1 MKKALLF
8 SLMFFTTYWV
18 VSQEKVDPYLLKHG
32 GYGYLVETDKV
43 CSVWWAEGA
52 YKVMKDAAIP
62 ARADGTIKLWSAK
75 NEYESFIVVVN
86 PAVKMENFTVIIS
99 ELSNRKGNI
108 IPAENVTVR
117 KVEYVNVSRPTDAY
131 GFRAKW
137 PDPLPVYQGSETMA
151 PGENQPFWITVK
163 VPSTVNAGDYTGKIH
178 LRCEGWERAVPVQ
191 LHVWDFTLPET
202 PSVRSGFGF
211 NFSAVKEYE
220 NIKTPGDERIAFEN
234 YMESFRDYKISPYNP
249 FVFSPIKEQVTG
261 VAWQGGFFDSKTK
274 HAGNYSYRVDDRSA
288 TANTEGRTKAWI
300 PVNNTDQY
308 ELKWFARSEE
318 KDQHYVVGVEC
329 YDAGNNLIVFENR
342 FELYTGNEEW
352 RSEHL
357 SLGSFTAGISGVR
370 IRLFPSRR
378 TVSGEFTG
386 TVWFDDLELINKR
399 TGKNEFPAGDFEV
412 NVEDIDIA
420 LDFTEFNKAGKRYF
434 DEFHFT
440 GYNLALKGLGG
451 GTFFSRSKGVFEG
464 FEQGTA
470 EYNRLME
477 RYLTQIQSNLSQSGW
492 LGKEYIYW
500 FDEPAERDYPFVR
513 ETNELIK
520 KYAPRLH
527 TFITEHI
534 AGHDISDVTDISCTI
549 WNKLD
554 HNKIRQMNKKGLEH
568 WSYLCTGPKA
578 PWITLFI
585 DHDAVNMR
593 MWLWASYQAQLKGI
607 LVWAT
612 NWWNSRT
619 ASPQGYLQNPWEEA
633 MSFTDGY
640 GRPYGKQDGWGN
652 GDGRFFYP
660 LNRDPNNDA
669 KTYMGKPVPSIRL
682 EMLRDGIEDYEYF
695 TLLDNAVKH
704 ASNKNKAAV
713 REAMQLLTIPP
724 DIYTDEKTYSKNP
737 QDMLNYRKRIAESIL
752 KIKIRQR

>member
-1 MKKALLF
+1 MKKTTLF
-8 SLMFFTTYWV
+8 SLMLFTIVWTV
-18 VSQEKVDPYLLKHG
+18 GQEKVDPYLLKHG
-32 GYGYLVETDKV
+32 GYGYLVKTDPV

-52 YKVMKDAAIP
+52 YKIMKDAAIP
-62 ARADGTIKLWSAK
+62 AKVDGTIKLWSAK
-75 NEYESFIVVVN
+75 NEYESFIVAVN
-86 PAVKMENFTVIIS
+86 PVVTMKNFNVRFS
-99 ELSNRKGNI
+99 ELSDKKKNVIPGENI
-108 IPAENVTVR
+108 TVR
-117 KVEYVNVSRPTDAY
+117 KVEYVNVKHPTDNY
-131 GFRAKW
+131 GYAGQW
-137 PDPLPVYQGSETMA
+137 PDPLPLYQAAETITS
-151 PGENQPFWITVK
+151 GENHSFWITIK

-178 LRCEGWERAVPVQ
+178 LSCDGWDQVVPVQ
-191 LHVWDFTLPET
+191 LHVWNFALPGT
-202 PSVRSGFGF
+202 PTVRSGFGF
-211 NFSAVKEYE
+211 NLNAVKEYE
-220 NIKTPGDERIAFEN
+220 NIKTAEDERKVFEY

-249 FVFSPIKEQVTG
+249 FVFSPIKEQVRG
-261 VAWQGGFFDSKTK
+261 VAWQGGFFDGKNK
-274 HAGNYSYRVDDRSA
+274 YAGSYAYRVDDRSA
-288 TANTEGRTKAWI
+288 TANIEASTRALL
-300 PVNNTDQY
+300 PVNNTDTY
-308 ELKWFARSEE
+308 ELKWFARSAE
-318 KDQHYVVGVEC
+318 KDQKYVVGVEC
-329 YDAGNNLIVFENR
+329 YNAENNLVVYENR
-342 FELYTGNEEW
+342 FDLYTGNEEW
-352 RSEHL
+352 KSERL
-357 SLGSFTAGISGVR
+357 KLGSFAAGISSVK
-370 IRLFPSRR
+370 IRLFPTRR
-378 TVSGEFTG
+378 TISGEFTG
-386 TVWFDDLELINKR
+386 TVWFDNLELINKR
-399 TGKNEFPAGDFEV
+399 TEQNEFPAGNFEM
-412 NVEDIDIA
+412 NVDDIDIA

-440 GYNLALKGLGG
+440 GYSLALKGLGH
-451 GTFFSRSKGVFEG
+451 GTFFDRAKGVFEG

-477 RYLTQIQSNLSQSGW
+477 RYLTQIQDNLSQSGW
-492 LGKEYIYW
+492 LGREYIYW
-500 FDEPAERDYPFVR
+500 FDEPGEKDYPFVR

-520 KYAPRLH
+520 RYAPKLH

-554 HNKIRQMNKKGLEH
+554 HSKIRQMNKKGLEH
-568 WSYLCTGPKA
+568 WSYLCTGPKS

-633 MSFTDGY
+633 MSYTDGY

-660 LNRDPNNDA
+660 LNRDPNNNTH
-669 KTYMGKPVPSIRL
+669 TYLGKPVPSIRL

-695 TLLDNAVKH
+695 VMLDHAVKK

-713 REAMQLLTIPP
+713 REAKQLLTIPP

-737 QDMLNYRKRIAESIL
+737 QDMLNYRKKIAESIL
-752 KIKIRQR
+752 RLQN